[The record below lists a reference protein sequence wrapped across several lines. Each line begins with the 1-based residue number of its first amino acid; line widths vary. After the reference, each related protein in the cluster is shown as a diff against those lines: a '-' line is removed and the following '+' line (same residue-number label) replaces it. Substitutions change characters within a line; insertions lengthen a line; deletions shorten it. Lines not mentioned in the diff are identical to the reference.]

1 VSTPRGRGVS
11 AQEFVWSG
19 VDVRGNAVSGTS
31 SARNDRLM
39 RAHLRRQGI
48 TPRRIRRARP
58 ARTRLWTRGISG
70 REIALFS
77 RQWVTLLSAG
87 VPLVQGLELIA
98 GASQNPRLGNMLT
111 TIAHAIAHGA
121 PVHEALGQYP
131 AVFDRLYRHLVR
143 VGETTGTLD
152 VVLGRIADEREQRE
166 RLSARV
172 LKALYYPAIVLL
184 VAALVCGVLVI
195 VVVPQFEQTFS
206 GFGAELP
213 AFTQMIIAGSRL
225 LARWWWA
232 LIGAGL
238 IAAFAL
244 ISCYRRS
251 PALRQRCDAWLLRL
265 PLIGRVFTQAA
276 TARFARALATTV
288 QAGVP
293 LLDALEVVAGAAGNR
308 VFEAA
313 ALALRAEVA
322 GGGTLAEAMARSGR
336 FAPMPVQMVA
346 IGEEAGAL
354 DAMLHNVAGWYEQ
367 DVNNAVD
374 GLSSLL
380 EPVIMLII
388 GGVVGAL
395 VVGMYLPV
403 FNLAPSL

>member
-1 VSTPRGRGVS
+1 VSVPSARGVT
-11 AQEFVWSG
+11 AQEFAWSG
-19 VDVRGNAVSGTS
+19 VDARGNVVSGTDA
-31 SARNDRLM
+31 ARSELLM
-39 RAHLRRQGI
+39 RAQLRRQGI

-70 REIALFS
+70 REIAVFS
-77 RQWVTLLSAG
+77 RQWVTLLTAG
-87 VPLVQGLELIA
+87 IPLVQGLELIA
-98 GASQNPRLGNMLT
+98 GASQNPRLGSMLT
-111 TIAHAIAHGA
+111 AIARDIAHGA

-152 VVLGRIADEREQRE
+152 VVLGCIAAEREQRE
-166 RLSARV
+166 RLTARV
-172 LKALYYPAIVLL
+172 VKALYYPAIVLL
-184 VAALVCGVLVI
+184 VAALVCGVLVV

-213 AFTQMIIAGSRL
+213 AFTQMIIATSRF

-232 LIGAGL
+232 LIGGAL
-238 IAAFAL
+238 LTAFAL
-244 ISCYRRS
+244 VSRYRRS
-251 PALRQRCDAWLLRL
+251 PTLRQRCDAWLLRL

-322 GGGTLAEAMARSGR
+322 GGGTLAEAMAHSGR

-354 DAMLHNVAGWYEQ
+354 DAMLHNVAGWYEE

-395 VVGMYLPV
+395 VIGMYLPV

>member
-1 VSTPRGRGVS
+1 MV
-11 AQEFVWSG
+11 QEFAWSG
-19 VDVRGNAVSGTS
+19 VDARGNAVSGTDA
-31 SARNDRLM
+31 ARSELLM
-39 RAHLRRQGI
+39 RAQLRRQGI

-58 ARTRLWTRGISG
+58 ARTPLWKRGISG
-70 REIALFS
+70 REVAVFS
-77 RQWVTLLSAG
+77 RQWVTLLTAG
-87 VPLVQGLELIA
+87 IPLVQGLELIA
-98 GASQNPRLGNMLT
+98 SASQNPRLGSMLSA
-111 TIAHAIAHGA
+111 IAREIAHGA
-121 PVHEALGQYP
+121 PVHEALGAYP
-131 AVFDRLYRHLVR
+131 SVFDRLYRHLVR

-152 VVLGRIADEREQRE
+152 VVLERIADEREHRE
-166 RLSARV
+166 RLKARV
-172 LKALYYPAIVLL
+172 VKALYYPAIVLL
-184 VAALVCGVLVI
+184 VAALVCAVLVV

-213 AFTQMIIAGSRL
+213 AFTQAIISSSRF
-225 LARWWWA
+225 LARWWWVLTGGA
-232 LIGAGL
+232 LIAVV
-238 IAAFAL
+238 AL
-244 ISCYRRS
+244 IFCYRRS

-265 PLIGRVFTQAA
+265 PLLGSLFTQAA

-293 LLDALEVVAGAAGNR
+293 LLDALDVVAGAAGNR

-313 ALALRAEVA
+313 ALALRADVA

-354 DAMLHNVAGWYEQ
+354 DGMLHKVA
-367 DVNNAVD
+367 DVFDADVGNAVD
-374 GLSSLL
+374 GLSSLM
-380 EPVIMLII
+380 EPLIMLVI

-395 VVGMYLPV
+395 VIGMYLPV